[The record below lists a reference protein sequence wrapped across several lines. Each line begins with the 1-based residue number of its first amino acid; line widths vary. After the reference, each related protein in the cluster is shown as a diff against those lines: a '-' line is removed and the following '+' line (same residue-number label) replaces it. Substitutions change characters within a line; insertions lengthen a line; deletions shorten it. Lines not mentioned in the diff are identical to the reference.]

1 MNRFFARSDI
11 VFGRESMLALPG
23 ILKEY
28 DAKRV
33 FVVSDRGVCA
43 AGITQKVMDVV
54 AGSGI
59 AATLYSD
66 VLPNPTNENVMD
78 AAKQANIFAPDLFV
92 AVGGGSSIDLTK
104 AVSLLMT
111 NEGPIERY
119 AGIGCVPK
127 KGLPLIALPTT
138 SGTSSEITNVCAL
151 IDTQKVVKYVII
163 DNKITPDQVIADP
176 CLTMTVPPAVT
187 AATGMD
193 AITHAIESYISNMAS
208 PMTAY
213 HSLTGLQILYE
224 NLPGAY
230 ENGADADA
238 REQMMLGC
246 LITGFGFSN
255 ANLGLVHGI
264 AHTLSAHFGLAHGA
278 ANAAVLPYVI
288 GYNAP
293 SCPEKM
299 IDMARKIGLPLTGN
313 QDEDMY
319 ALAESMK
326 KLNVRLNIRTLS
338 QNGIRESDL
347 PMLAKN
353 VLAEPVLNFNPRQGI
368 TESDVLKILKEAF

>member
-1 MNRFFARSDI
+1 MNRFYAGSDI
-11 VFGRESMLALPG
+11 IFGQGSLSALPEL
-23 ILKEY
+23 LKEF

-33 FVVSDRGVCA
+33 MVISDRGVCD
-43 AGITQKVMDVV
+43 AGITGKVVKLLEG
-54 AGSGI
+54 GS
-59 AATLYSD
+59 AVTALYSD
-66 VLPNPTNENVMD
+66 VQPNPTNENVMD
-78 AAKQANIFAPDLFV
+78 ASEQAKAFAPDLFV
-92 AVGGGSSIDLTK
+92 AVGGGSSSDLAK

-111 NEGPIERY
+111 NDGPIERY
-119 AGIGCVPK
+119 AGIGNVPK

-151 IDTQKVVKYVII
+151 IDTKKVVKYVII
-163 DNKITPDQVIADP
+163 DNKITADRVIADP
-176 CLTMTVPPAVT
+176 CLTMTVPPSVT

-213 HSLTGLQILYE
+213 HSLAGLQTLYE
-224 NLPGAY
+224 SLPKAY
-230 ENGADADA
+230 EDGADICA

-288 GYNAP
+288 AYNAP
-293 SCPEKM
+293 SCPGKM
-299 IDMARKIGLPLTGN
+299 VDMARKLGLPLIGD
-313 QDEDMY
+313 QDRDMY
-319 ALAESMK
+319 ALSDAMK
-326 KLNVRLNIRTLS
+326 ALNERLKIRTLS
-338 QNGIRESDL
+338 QHGIQEADL
-347 PMLAKN
+347 AMLAKD

-368 TESDVLKILKEAF
+368 MEKDVLGILKEAF